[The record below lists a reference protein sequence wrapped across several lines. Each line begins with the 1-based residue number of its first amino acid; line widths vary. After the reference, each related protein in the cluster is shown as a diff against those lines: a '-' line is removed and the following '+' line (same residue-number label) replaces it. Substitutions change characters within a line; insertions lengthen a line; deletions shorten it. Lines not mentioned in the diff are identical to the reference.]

1 LLQKLKG
8 ELIEMSRLF
17 LLLMCLVWSATI
29 QANAQE
35 ACVLFAQNGWVRVS
49 VYQETPQGQKGRL
62 LFTLDFPKG
71 ARKAISV
78 QDAGPNQRIRWDYTT
93 TPNGQ
98 LHGNVGATC
107 RNDQT
112 INIP

>member
-1 LLQKLKG
+1 
-8 ELIEMSRLF
+8 MRRRLV
-17 LLLMCLVWSATI
+17 LLLLFMYLVGSAFNY
-29 QANAQE
+29 ANAQE

-49 VYQETPQGQKGRL
+49 VYQETPQGQKGKL
-62 LFTLDFPKG
+62 LFTFDFPKG

-98 LHGNVGATC
+98 LHGNVGASC

-112 INIP
+112 LNIP